1 MPTLNLQNITIK
13 ELTDRNSNT
22 YYLIINN
29 DNQDEA
35 YFCFKGT
42 TDEESWQ
49 KLENNYESI
58 KEVEIE
64 YLEKEQNGQVYRKVI
79 NLQIKEQS
87 ELF

>member
-1 MPTLNLQNITIK
+1 MLSTHLQNITIK

-22 YYLIINN
+22 YYLIVNN

-35 YFCFKGT
+35 YFCFSGT
-42 TDEESWQ
+42 VNQETWQ
-49 KLENNYESI
+49 ELENNYEII

-64 YLEKEQNGQVYRKVI
+64 YNEKEQNGQTYRKVT

>member
-42 TDEESWQ
+42 VDKEVWQ
-49 KLENNYESI
+49 ELEDNYEII
-58 KEVEIE
+58 KEIEIE
-64 YLEKEQNGQVYRKVI
+64 CLEKENNGQTYRKVI

>member
-13 ELTDRNSNT
+13 KLADKNLNT

-35 YFCFKGT
+35 FFCFEGT
-42 TDEESWQ
+42 VNQEGWQ
-49 KLENNYESI
+49 ELEDNYENI

-64 YLEKEQNGQVYRKVI
+64 YNEKESGLKVYRRVV

-87 ELF
+87 GLF